1 MVRDLR
7 VTLGFKGETA
17 RACANK
23 MISICLVKGKHSL
36 SFCLFL
42 FFPFASNAN
51 ANAFIIIGFAFT
63 ICQTDRT

>member
-23 MISICLVKGKHSL
+23 MISICLVKGKH
-36 SFCLFL
+36 
-42 FFPFASNAN
+42 
-51 ANAFIIIGFAFT
+51 
-63 ICQTDRT
+63 